1 MHIVPSIDIVEG
13 QCVRL
18 LKGEYEKKTTYSLSP
33 KEMAQQFIHSGA
45 SSLHVVDLDGAK
57 DGRVINWDALQE
69 ILMLRGVE
77 IQVGGGIR
85 TESEIERLL
94 ELGATRV
101 VVGSAAVTT
110 PELVQGWA
118 KRFGSTKFCIAL
130 DLDGGRL
137 AYQGWLKKT
146 NRTLADT
153 VVEMTNYGI
162 TRFLSTDIRKDGTLE
177 GPNVELYTS
186 LVQTYPQVSW
196 FASGGVRS
204 IEDVRALKAIGLSG
218 VIIGKALFEGA
229 LRLEDLLE
237 ASC

>member
-1 MHIVPSIDIVEG
+1 MQIVPSIDIVDG

-18 LKGEYEKKTTYSLSP
+18 LKGEYEKKTIYSLSP
-33 KEMAQQFIHSGA
+33 KDMAQQFIHSGA
-45 SSLHVVDLDGAK
+45 SSLHIVDLDGAK
-57 DGRVINWDALQE
+57 NERVTNWEALQKV
-69 ILMLRGVE
+69 LMLPGSE

-101 VVGSAAVTT
+101 VLGSTAIVS

-118 KRFGSTKFCIAL
+118 KKFGPTKFCIAL
-130 DLDGGRL
+130 DLDGSRL

-146 NRTLADT
+146 KKTLADA
-153 VVEMTNYGI
+153 VVEMTNSGI
-162 TRFLSTDIRKDGTLE
+162 TRFLSTDIQKDGTLE

-186 LVQTYPQVSW
+186 LVQTYPQVNW
-196 FASGGVRS
+196 FGSGGVRS
-204 IEDVRALKAIGLSG
+204 IEDVRALKAIGVSG

-237 ASC
+237 AAC